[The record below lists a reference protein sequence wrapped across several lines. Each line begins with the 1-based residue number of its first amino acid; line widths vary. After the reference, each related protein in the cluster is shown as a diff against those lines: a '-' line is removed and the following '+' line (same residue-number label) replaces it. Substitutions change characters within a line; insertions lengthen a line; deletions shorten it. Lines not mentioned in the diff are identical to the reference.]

1 MKKSILF
8 LSLVGMLCLL
18 LVLPIKTQYL
28 PDPYNTIGLWHLD
41 SNALDSSQYL
51 NHGTIFNGVTFT
63 DGIFGQALSV
73 NGTNYVRIPNAL
85 ILNITGGSWEAWVN
99 CDILPSDAKHHMN
112 PFAKQEQYW
121 IHLSD
126 GTYKPFL
133 RDSIQVKVNVGG
145 IRYIAITGAD
155 FIEVGKWYHVM
166 GTYDGETLKLYVN
179 GVLVDTNTAPSG
191 AIQETSCPLAIGT
204 WSTPI
209 DYFIGKVDEVRI
221 SNVVLMPVE
230 IDIKPGSD
238 PNSINLK
245 DQGQLPIAILTT
257 AIFDVTQILPGTLEL
272 GGGAVN
278 TRGKKAPKI
287 AVSYEDVDGDGNIDM
302 MAFFSVPDLVIGGL
316 NEDTIALE
324 LTGVLTDGTHITGL
338 DFVRVVPE

>member
-8 LSLVGMLCLL
+8 LSIGGMLCLL

-28 PDPYNTIGLWHLD
+28 PEPNTIGLWHLD
-41 SNALDSSQYL
+41 SDALDSTEYL
-51 NHGTIFNGVTFT
+51 NDGEIIKGATFT
-63 DGIFGQALSV
+63 DGIFDQALCV
-73 NGTNYVRIPNAL
+73 NGTNYVRIPNVP
-85 ILNITGGSWEAWVN
+85 ILNITEGSWEAWVN
-99 CDILPSDAKHHMN
+99 CDILPSVYGHHMN

-126 GTYKPFL
+126 GTHTPFL
-133 RDSIQVKVNVGG
+133 QDSIQVKVNDGVG
-145 IRYIAITGAD
+145 RYIATTGAD

-166 GTYDGETLKLYVN
+166 GTYDGDILKLYVN

-191 AIQETSCPLAIGT
+191 AIQTTSYPLAIGT
-204 WSTPI
+204 WSTPT
-209 DYFIGKVDEVRI
+209 DFFIGKVDEVRL

-245 DQGQLPIAILTT
+245 DQGQLPVAILTT
-257 AIFDVTQILPGTLEL
+257 ATFDVIQIVPESLQL

-278 TRGKKAPKI
+278 TRGAKKALKR
-287 AVSYEDVDGDGNIDM
+287 AVSYEDVDGDGDIDM
-302 MAFFSVPDLVIGGL
+302 MAFFSVPDLVL
-316 NEDTIALE
+316 TEATTALE
-324 LTGVLTDGTHITGL
+324 LTGILTDGTHITGL